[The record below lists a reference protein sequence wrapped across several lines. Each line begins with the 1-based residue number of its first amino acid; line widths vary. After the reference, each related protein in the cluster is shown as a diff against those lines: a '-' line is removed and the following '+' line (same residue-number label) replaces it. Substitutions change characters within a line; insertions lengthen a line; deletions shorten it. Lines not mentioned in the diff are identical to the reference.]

1 MSTTIISR
9 IKRFLLTLP
18 LLGLA
23 LPLFSQTNIN
33 DALLYN
39 IHIDGM
45 GSGNSFIDTLE
56 VISDANDSV
65 KFEIKGATGFN
76 RGTYLKT
83 ANKVYLAE
91 NKDSMVLL
99 YDFDLDSGDVFYLNT
114 YGGLDSFS
122 VDSIKTLNTYDGKG
136 RKHWF
141 LHRIT
146 NPMYEPIVWI
156 EDIGSKVLG
165 WNWLNY
171 GRVHLPYVQAI
182 CSSSDQELIY
192 WRESDF
198 GWSTKPEPSCDFK
211 ELDKY
216 LSVEQLGEELVKL
229 SLYPNPTQGA
239 FSIESSVPIQG
250 YRVFTAL
257 GNQVLFQK
265 GTVNNHQIDLT
276 ERPSGIYFI
285 EIRTANEL
293 LTKSVIK
300 E

>member
-1 MSTTIISR
+1 MFTILTSTTR
-9 IKRFLLTLP
+9 HFLLSLT
-18 LLGLA
+18 LLGLT
-23 LPLFSQTNIN
+23 LPLFSQTHIEE
-33 DALLYN
+33 ALLYN
-39 IHIDGM
+39 IGIDGM
-45 GSGNSFIDTLE
+45 GSGGSFIDTLE

-83 ANKVYLAE
+83 GNRVYLVE
-91 NKDSMVLL
+91 GKDSMVLL
-99 YDFDLDSGDVFYLNT
+99 YNYDLDTGEVFYLNT
-114 YGGLDSFS
+114 YGGLDSFK
-122 VDSIKTLNTYDGKG
+122 VDSIKTESTSDGKG

-156 EDIGSKVLG
+156 EHIGEKELG

-171 GRVHLPYVQAI
+171 GAVHMPYVQAI
-182 CSSSDQELIY
+182 CSSTDQELIY

-216 LSVEQLGEELVKL
+216 LSADRLDEELVKL
-229 SLYPNPTQGA
+229 SLYPNPTRGS
-239 FSIESSVPIQG
+239 FSIESSVSIQG

-257 GNQVLFQK
+257 GNQVILQK
-265 GTVNNHQIDLT
+265 GRAYDSQIDLT

-285 EIRTANEL
+285 EIRTANGL